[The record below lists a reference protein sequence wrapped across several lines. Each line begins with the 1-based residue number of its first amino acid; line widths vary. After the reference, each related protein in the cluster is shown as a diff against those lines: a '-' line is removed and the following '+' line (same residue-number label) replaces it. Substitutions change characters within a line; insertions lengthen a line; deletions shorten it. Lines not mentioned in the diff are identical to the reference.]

1 MTIGAAA
8 MMLLCAPLAKPDASY
23 LPIVQKNGENCYY
36 YSVERGESVYGI
48 VKRFDWDA
56 EVFMRYNPNASE
68 LKGGQVVYYPCVVK
82 EKKDEPD
89 RTNISFS
96 RVTGVGEGLT
106 EIFNTS
112 LFASGSLS
120 TLPPFVSNPEILFF
134 IRLVR

>member
-1 MTIGAAA
+1 MKRKIMTIGAAA

-89 RTNISFS
+89 RTKEQTPAETSKKAPQTSLSIPASK
-96 RVTGVGEGLT
+96 LT
-106 EIFNTS
+106 E
-112 LFASGSLS
+112 
-120 TLPPFVSNPEILFF
+120 
-134 IRLVR
+134 